1 MDEFWV
7 EGGVHLGSVDAVLGG
22 RRGGGGGGGQGG
34 RGGRVGGVRQ
44 VAGARRL
51 RGWRRANWD
60 LLKWGGSLLH
70 RGLRTEYIYRLF
82 IRIITQTIFITVVNM
97 ISSSI
102 RITWQ
107 TETECLRARGR
118 TPRGQL
124 TSWSTA
130 TEIIDLN
137 SQTTSIDGNITL
149 KSQNLNLILKNEKR
163 NNCWFFQYQPKLEKK
178 KPSTK

>member
-51 RGWRRANWD
+51 RGWGGANWD

-82 IRIITQTIFITVVNM
+82 IRIITQTIFITVMNM

-130 TEIIDLN
+130 TENIDFN
-137 SQTTSIDGNITL
+137 SQALMGIFTL

-163 NNCWFFQYQPKLEKK
+163 NNCWFFQYQL
-178 KPSTK
+178 